1 MNIAMATVK
10 AIETY
15 YKGYHFRS
23 RLEARWA
30 VFFDTLGLPWKYE
43 DQGYQKE
50 IYDED
55 APIAGAD
62 PGSEQYGS
70 KIVRYLPDF
79 FLPRRYG
86 EEGIFVE
93 VKGDKNALKKDWWK
107 HSQIHDYGGVLP
119 NFANSIGKNIGL
131 LLLSEIPE
139 PSSSK
144 IYFHPI
150 LQHYKGLVKSY
161 GSFTPYGFEVVK
173 QSHLASL
180 LNVDPIYGLDSSDE
194 DWDIDTRQ
202 AHVHRHYPTV
212 VDAYAAA
219 RSARFEHGQ
228 SGAT

>member
-1 MNIAMATVK
+1 MEIAMETVK
-10 AIETY
+10 VIETY

-30 VFFDTLGLPWKYE
+30 VFFDTLKLPWKYE

-55 APIAGAD
+55 SPIAG
-62 PGSEQYGS
+62 SEPIQYGS

-107 HSQIHDYGGVLP
+107 HSQMHDYGGVLP
-119 NFANSIGKNIGL
+119 NFADSIGKNIGL

-144 IYFHPI
+144 VYFHPI
-150 LQHYKGLVKSY
+150 LQHYNGLVKSY

-180 LNVDPIYGLDSSDE
+180 LDVDPIHGLDSSDE

-228 SGAT
+228 RGAT

>member
-1 MNIAMATVK
+1 MTVK
-10 AIETY
+10 AIETS

-30 VFFDTLGLPWKYE
+30 VFFDTLGIPWKYE

-50 IYDED
+50 VYDED
-55 APIAGAD
+55 SPIADAD
-62 PGSEQYGS
+62 PGSVPYGS

-93 VKGDKNALKKDWWK
+93 VKGDKNALKKDWEG
-107 HSQIHDYGGVLP
+107 HSQMHDYGGILP
-119 NFANSIGKNIGL
+119 NFADSIGRNLGL

-144 IYFHPI
+144 AYFHPV

-161 GSFTPYGFEVVK
+161 GFFTPRGFEVVR
-173 QSHLASL
+173 QSGLAEL
-180 LNVDPIYGLDSSDE
+180 LDIAPIHGLDSSDE
-194 DWDIDTRQ
+194 NWDIDTHQ

-212 VDAYAAA
+212 VNAYTAA

-228 SGAT
+228 RGAT

>member
-1 MNIAMATVK
+1 MTVK
-10 AIETY
+10 AIETS

-30 VFFDTLGLPWKYE
+30 VFFDTLGIPWKYE

-55 APIAGAD
+55 SPIADAG
-62 PGSEQYGS
+62 PESVPYGS

-93 VKGDKNALKKDWWK
+93 VKGDKNALKKDWEK
-107 HSQIHDYGGVLP
+107 HSQMHDYGGILP
-119 NFANSIGKNIGL
+119 NFAGSIGKNLGL

-144 IYFHPI
+144 TYFHPI
-150 LQHYKGLVKSY
+150 LQHHKGLVKSY
-161 GSFTPYGFEVVK
+161 GLFTPHGFEVVRE
-173 QSHLASL
+173 SNLASL
-180 LNVDPIYGLDSSDE
+180 LDLDPVYGLDSSGD

-202 AHVHRHYPTV
+202 AHTHRHYPTV
-212 VDAYAAA
+212 VDAYTAA

-228 SGAT
+228 RGAT